1 MSQTTR
7 INALEEQNE
16 TLRDTI
22 ATLMQRLDALEQP
35 QPPAPVIVPQNVRMK
50 MDITKFDGQRRNL
63 KNFLYNIE
71 SFFANNP
78 TECSTD
84 AKKVSKAVAYLAEAP
99 QTWFYNQPNRA
110 NWTWDT
116 LKTKLQTSYGD
127 AAEADA
133 AVEKIKSMKQ
143 TTSAANYANE
153 FQKYAYLTGHNDV
166 SLVSD
171 FKKGLKTEVRKLL
184 IAENL
189 GNADLDMYIEKAIK
203 IDNDLFAIQKDSKP
217 RDSVSDYKGKRRAD
231 DSKQSRSDDRP
242 WKKRKEG
249 DGKSSEFTKHTDA
262 PTKKPSSSTDTRAC
276 HFCGEIGHFKKDC
289 FKYKKK
295 QAEKEKA
302 AAEALKVRPQ

>member
-1 MSQTTR
+1 MSQTNR

-133 AVEKIKSMKQ
+133 EGQPYIQHAV
-143 TTSAANYANE
+143 
-153 FQKYAYLTGHNDV
+153 
-166 SLVSD
+166 
-171 FKKGLKTEVRKLL
+171 
-184 IAENL
+184 L
-189 GNADLDMYIEKAIK
+189 GAGQI
-203 IDNDLFAIQKDSKP
+203 
-217 RDSVSDYKGKRRAD
+217 
-231 DSKQSRSDDRP
+231 
-242 WKKRKEG
+242 
-249 DGKSSEFTKHTDA
+249 
-262 PTKKPSSSTDTRAC
+262 
-276 HFCGEIGHFKKDC
+276 
-289 FKYKKK
+289 
-295 QAEKEKA
+295 
-302 AAEALKVRPQ
+302 